1 MKNYY
6 GRRYYLYG
14 ENARRAYKLGNY
26 VIQGTCADMLKE
38 KIVYLD
44 EFLKDKQS
52 RMMIPI
58 HDEMQFLIVQVKS
71 GLYLS

>member
-1 MKNYY
+1 MMGTIAFPDVRKYQDAIITAYHEKGFVKNYY

-44 EFLKDKQS
+44 EF
-52 RMMIPI
+52 
-58 HDEMQFLIVQVKS
+58 
-71 GLYLS
+71 